1 VSLFHRVD
9 GLLGP
14 EGVLASVLPG
24 YEARPEQLKM
34 ARAVERCF
42 AEHGNLLAE
51 AGTGTGKTL
60 AYLVPAVL
68 SGRKVVIST
77 ATKTLQEQIFFK
89 DIPLLQERVRL
100 AFDAA
105 YLKGRANYLCLHRF
119 DSFRRSPEF
128 GDRGEAEHWP
138 ALEAWALATQSGDRA
153 ELDLPENF
161 SAWRELSTTAETCLG
176 GRCRSYE
183 SCFVT
188 RMRRRAEQADI
199 LVVNHHLFFADLAI
213 RSAGA
218 LEGVIPRYDAVIFD
232 EAHALEAV
240 ATEYFGCQ
248 VSNWRLEELVG
259 DAQHALAPG
268 DERRTP
274 LSAIALKLLS
284 ECEILF
290 RAAPAA
296 LGLSLGEGSS
306 RLTPQSFA
314 PLNEMALAVL
324 EGLHALGS
332 LTASWDEPEAAA
344 ISRRSLEL
352 ASQLEFI
359 RAADSTDYVYWAERR
374 GRGLFLRA
382 APIDVARELQKR
394 LYSAV
399 DTVIFTS
406 ATLTAEGR
414 FDYFARRMGL
424 TEGAAEPVSP
434 LSTIS
439 VESPFDYAQQ
449 AALYLPAHLPEPNAP
464 GFVEAAAEEIVA
476 LVNLTGGCAFAL
488 FTSLRNMEAAHRLA
502 RRSLKCPVLLQ
513 GERPKTAL
521 LELFKKEPS
530 VLFAAHS
537 FWEGVDVVGDALS
550 LVVIDRLPF
559 ASPGD
564 PLVAARIDQL
574 REKGEEPFSAY
585 QLPQAAIA
593 LRQGFGRLIRSRQD
607 RGIVALLDRRIRTKA
622 YGRFFLRSL
631 PRARRISE
639 RSELEAWLRASAPA
653 LTLRS
658 GRAVTAPETSAD
670 AACPTSSTPPWRRW

>member
-1 VSLFHRVD
+1 VD

-14 EGVLASVLPG
+14 EGVLAAVLPG
-24 YEARPEQLKM
+24 YETRPEQLKM
-34 ARAVERCF
+34 ARAVERCL

-68 SGRKVVIST
+68 SGRKVLIST

-89 DIPLLQERVRL
+89 DIPLLQDRVRL

-119 DSFRRSPEF
+119 ESFRQSPQFDTREE
-128 GDRGEAEHWP
+128 GEHWP
-138 ALEAWALATQSGDRA
+138 QLEAWGLSTRSGDRA
-153 ELDLPENF
+153 ELDLPESF
-161 SAWRELSTTAETCLG
+161 STWRELSTTPETCLG
-176 GRCRSYE
+176 ARCPSYE
-183 SCFVT
+183 ACFVT
-188 RMRRRAEQADI
+188 QMRRRAEQADI

-218 LEGVIPRYDAVIFD
+218 PEGVIPRYDAVIFD
-232 EAHALEAV
+232 EAHALESV

-248 VSNWRLEELVG
+248 VSNWRLEDLVA
-259 DAQHALAPG
+259 DAQHALAKG
-268 DERRTP
+268 DERRNL
-274 LSAIALKLLS
+274 LSAIALKLLADS
-284 ECEILF
+284 EVLF

-296 LGLSLGEGSS
+296 LGLAVGEGSS
-306 RLTPQSFA
+306 RLRPSSFA
-314 PLNEMALAVL
+314 PLEAAAGAVT
-324 EGLHALGS
+324 EGLRALGS
-332 LTASWDEPEAAA
+332 LTATWNEPEAVA
-344 ISRRSLEL
+344 ISRRSTDL
-352 ASQLEFI
+352 ASELDFI
-359 RAADSTDYVYWAERR
+359 RAANSIDHVYWAERR

-394 LYSAV
+394 LYAAV
-399 DTVIFTS
+399 DTAIFTS

-424 TEGAAEPVSP
+424 VEGAAEPISP
-434 LSTIS
+434 LSTVL

-464 GFVEAAAEEIVA
+464 GFVEAVAEEIVA
-476 LVNLTGGCAFAL
+476 LVNLTGGRAFAL
-488 FTSLRNMEAAHRLA
+488 FTSLRNMEGVYRLA
-502 RRSLKCPVLLQ
+502 ARKLKYPALLQ

-521 LELFKKEPS
+521 LELFKREPS

-607 RGIVALLDRRIRTKA
+607 RGIVAILDRRVTTKS

-631 PRARRISE
+631 PRARRIAE
-639 RSELEAWLRASAPA
+639 RDALEAWLR
-653 LTLRS
+653 
-658 GRAVTAPETSAD
+658 
-670 AACPTSSTPPWRRW
+670 SSPPVFVPSEERRP

>member
-1 VSLFHRVD
+1 MSGFHRVD

-14 EGVLASVLPG
+14 DGVLASVLPG
-24 YEARPEQLKM
+24 YESRPEQLKM

-42 AEHGNLLAE
+42 TEHGNLLAE

-68 SGRKVVIST
+68 SGRKVMIST

-89 DIPLLQERVRL
+89 DIPLLSERVRL

-105 YLKGRANYLCLHRF
+105 YLKGRANYLCLRRF
-119 DSFRRSPEF
+119 DSFRRAPEF
-128 GDRGEAEHWP
+128 SSREEAEQWP
-138 ALEAWALATQSGDRA
+138 QLEAWGLATESGDRA
-153 ELDLPENF
+153 ELDLPETF

-176 GRCRSYE
+176 ARCPSYE
-183 SCFVT
+183 PCFVT

-218 LEGVIPRYDAVIFD
+218 PEGVLPRYDAVIFD

-248 VSNWRLEELVG
+248 VSNWRLEELVA
-259 DAQHALAPG
+259 DAQRALRDG
-268 DERRTP
+268 DQRRHP
-274 LSAIALKLLS
+274 LLAIALKLLGDS
-284 ECEILF
+284 EALF
-290 RAAPAA
+290 RAAPVAF
-296 LGLSLGEGSS
+296 GLSIGDSS
-306 RLTPQSFA
+306 FRLTPRSFS
-314 PLNEMALAVL
+314 PLEGRVGPVL
-324 EGLHALGS
+324 EGLRALAS
-332 LTASWDEPEAAA
+332 LTATWDEPEAAA
-344 ISRRSLEL
+344 LSRRSSEL
-352 ASQLEFI
+352 ASELEFI
-359 RAADSTDYVYWAERR
+359 HAASSTDHVYWAERR

-394 LYSAV
+394 LYAAV

-406 ATLTAEGR
+406 ATLTADGR

-424 TEGAAEPVSP
+424 VEGAAEPVSP
-434 LSTIS
+434 LSTVA
-439 VESPFDYAQQ
+439 VESPFDYRQQ
-449 AALYLPAHLPEPNAP
+449 AALYLPAHLPEPNDL
-464 GFVEAAAEEIVA
+464 GFVEAAAEEIIA
-476 LVNLTGGCAFAL
+476 LVNLTGGRAFAL

-502 RRSLKCPVLLQ
+502 RSRLKYPVLLQ
-513 GERPKTAL
+513 GERPKSVL

-574 REKGEEPFSAY
+574 RENGEEPFSAY

-607 RGIVALLDRRIRTKA
+607 RGIVAILDRRVRTRS

-631 PRARRISE
+631 PPTMRIAE
-639 RSELEAWLRASAPA
+639 RGALEAWWRPRPFAPSI
-653 LTLRS
+653 RKS
-658 GRAVTAPETSAD
+658 P
-670 AACPTSSTPPWRRW
+670 